1 MTITGGYD
9 RVTVRRGGMGVVK
22 VVVIAADDLSQ
33 VLVVHQSLGLHFF
46 EHLAPSLMAALE
58 RRNLVEV
65 ERLRTIGRRVLR
77 VEQRARNVLVAR
89 RQVAEA
95 ARPARFRLGER
106 RACHQHE
113 PGSQGQ
119 TFFKVH
125 HVCFLLRLG
134 SFFAASRSSCSVSAV
149 FLMISVAVDAS
160 LKKICPS
167 LATTRMRVVL
177 SVSCCSSMSIVR
189 SIAVAESFQPPSLFS
204 SAVTGMPR

>member
-58 RRNLVEV
+58 RRDLVHV

-95 ARPARFRLGER
+95 AGAGRFRLSQR

-113 PGSQGQ
+113 SGSQGQ

-125 HVCFLLRLG
+125 HVGFLLRIG
-134 SFFAASRSSCSVSAV
+134 SFLPASRSSSSVCAV
-149 FLMISVAVDAS
+149 FAMIAVAVDAS
-160 LKKICPS
+160 LKKIWPS
-167 LATTRMRVVL
+167 FATTRMRVVF

-189 SIAVAESFQPPSLFS
+189 SVAVAESFQPASLFS
-204 SAVTGMPR
+204 SAVTGMAR